1 MNYCILVTISRNG
14 ISFRY
19 NRMDGDNRFVDFMQD
34 GGGEMPFAIECVGNE
49 FVIGK
54 SALESATQKL
64 APNAFANIFDTC
76 KEMRTFRFAG
86 RDEQL
91 NKLPFYAIK
100 HYINKILQNC
110 FYGVVGNIDSNVS
123 KLPLVFLFAP
133 ELDTDKKLFISSPF
147 EKGGFQN
154 MCSISYHQLLLPV
167 VMGTIPE
174 KQRAKVAIMVSV
186 DKNDLLLQFYDAETK
201 ESLMDSIRIEGQ
213 GSDPR
218 LKQAKDLIWAGLY
231 SYNYQPR
238 EPEEDILREAAL
250 RFLNSNVRMVNEELC
265 MSDGSMQDY
274 CLSRDDLDMS
284 AIGEATRLVSHHL
297 NEALHHNGL
306 NVSQCQVILVGKAA
320 TDYFENIFGQMPLAY
335 PAKKVTDKERNLML
349 DRLLGLVRKADYQVS
364 NLFASTSKAKD
375 IPVDSKAITVD
386 SELPVEDVPVPTSAD
401 KRKVR
406 VMKADINAKLR
417 ANDMK
422 GAYAVYD
429 QLKGWIAQKGFIE
442 WDEELSRLA
451 ETMGSVKRKVK
462 EVSPSE
468 EKQHPVPKPISED
481 PKKFPVVD
489 LKKLRREF
497 HRETADIKALVRTG
511 RKDDAVIALEKLEVR
526 LHHDNIYEFDSDL
539 ADIRKEYGLND
550 AVNVKRD
557 IPVAPAKKTMSDAGK
572 MLQKGQFA
580 EAKRK
585 FASEGNS
592 EMAQACSKLI
602 RAKRSI
608 ASYVS
613 GLDSVRRSRNVTSK
627 QNAIKELENSLAL
640 YRQYGL
646 VTKEIGQLIEQYKS
660 I

>member
-1 MNYCILVTISRNG
+1 
-14 ISFRY
+14 
-19 NRMDGDNRFVDFMQD
+19 MDGDNRFVDFMQD

-297 NEALHHNGL
+297 NEALNHNGL

-335 PAKKVTDKERNLML
+335 PAKKVTDKEKNLML

-375 IPVDSKAITVD
+375 IPVDSKATTVD

-451 ETMGSVKRKVK
+451 ETMGGLKRNEKKTSERKEKITSVPQS
-462 EVSPSE
+462 VSDS
-468 EKQHPVPKPISED
+468 
-481 PKKFPVVD
+481 PKKVPVVD
-489 LKKLRREF
+489 MKKIRREF
-497 HRETADIKALVRTG
+497 HRETADIKALARTG
-511 RKDDAVIALEKLEVR
+511 RKDDARIALDKLEAR
-526 LHHDNIYEFDSDL
+526 LHRDDIHELDTAL
-539 ADIRKEYGLND
+539 ADIRKEYCLEKD
-550 AVNVKRD
+550 VAKRKEVEPVK
-557 IPVAPAKKTMSDAGK
+557 KKMSEAEK
-572 MLQKGQFA
+572 LLQKGLFA

-585 FASEGNS
+585 FASEEGNS

-602 RAKRSI
+602 RAKRNI

-613 GLDSVRRSRNVTSK
+613 GIDSVRRSRNMTSK
-627 QNAIKELENSLAL
+627 QNAIRELENGMAL

-646 VTKEIGQLIEQYKS
+646 STLEIEQLIEQYQT

>member
-1 MNYCILVTISRNG
+1 
-14 ISFRY
+14 
-19 NRMDGDNRFVDFMQD
+19 MDGDNRFVDFMQD
-34 GGGEMPFAIECVGNE
+34 GGSEMPFAIECVGNE

-54 SALESATQKL
+54 SALESATKQL

-100 HYINKILQNC
+100 DYVGKILSDR
-110 FYGVVGNIDSNVS
+110 FYGEVGNIDSNVS

-133 ELDTDKKLFISSPF
+133 ELDTDKKLFITRPF

-154 MCSISYHQLLLPV
+154 ICSISYHQLLLPII
-167 VMGTIPE
+167 MDSLPE
-174 KQRAKVAIMVSV
+174 KQKPNVAIMVSV
-186 DKNDLLLQFYDAETK
+186 DRNDLILQFYDAVTDK
-201 ESLMDSIRIEGQ
+201 PLADLVRIEEQ
-213 GSDPR
+213 GNDPR
-218 LKQAKDLIWAGLY
+218 LKQAMDLIWAGLNN
-231 SYNYQPR
+231 YNYQPR
-238 EPEEDILREAAL
+238 EPEENVLRDAAL
-250 RFLNSNVRMVNEELC
+250 KFLNSNLRTVNDVLC

-274 CLSRDDLDMS
+274 CLSRDELDMS
-284 AIGEATRLVSHHL
+284 AIGEACRLISHHL
-297 NEALHHNGL
+297 NEALINNGL
-306 NVSQCQVILVGKAA
+306 RIQQCQIILVGNAA
-320 TDYFENIFGQMPLAY
+320 TDYFENIFSQMALVY
-335 PAKKVTDKERNLML
+335 PVKKVLEKEKNLML
-349 DRLLGLVRKADYQVS
+349 DRLLSLVKKANYEVS
-364 NLFASTSKAKD
+364 NLFSKRTENMVAPPYSSCSSEND
-375 IPVDSKAITVD
+375 AIHTP
-386 SELPVEDVPVPTSAD
+386 SPTD
-401 KRKVR
+401 KRKIR
-406 VMKADINAKLR
+406 TMMADIKAKLR
-417 ANDMK
+417 GSDVK
-422 GAYAVYD
+422 GAYAIYD
-429 QLKGWIAQKGFIE
+429 ELKLWLGQNGFHNWDVELENVIKGVDRAVNE
-442 WDEELSRLA
+442 PS
-451 ETMGSVKRKVK
+451 S
-462 EVSPSE
+462 SE

-481 PKKFPVVD
+481 PKKSPVVD

-550 AVNVKRD
+550 TVNVKRD
-557 IPVAPAKKTMSDAGK
+557 IPVAPAKKTMSDAEK

-592 EMAQACSKLI
+592 ELAQACSKLI

-608 ASYVS
+608 ASYAS

-646 VTKEIGQLIEQYKS
+646 VTKEIEQLIERYKS

>member
-1 MNYCILVTISRNG
+1 MNYCILVTISRNS

-34 GGGEMPFAIECVGNE
+34 GGSEMPFAIECVGNE

-54 SALESATQKL
+54 SALESATKQL

-174 KQRAKVAIMVSV
+174 KQRAKVAIIVSV

-297 NEALHHNGL
+297 NEALNHNGL

-335 PAKKVTDKERNLML
+335 PAKKVIDKEKNLML

-364 NLFASTSKAKD
+364 NLFASTPKAKD
-375 IPVDSKAITVD
+375 IPVDSKATTID

-417 ANDMK
+417 VNDMK

-451 ETMGSVKRKVK
+451 ETMGGLKRNEKKTSERKEKITSVPQS
-462 EVSPSE
+462 VSDS
-468 EKQHPVPKPISED
+468 
-481 PKKFPVVD
+481 PKKVPVVD
-489 LKKLRREF
+489 MKKIRREF
-497 HRETADIKALVRTG
+497 HRETADIKALARTG
-511 RKDDAVIALEKLEVR
+511 RKDDARIALDKLEAR
-526 LHHDNIYEFDSDL
+526 LQRDDNHEFDTAL
-539 ADIRKEYGLND
+539 ADIRKEYCLEKD
-550 AVNVKRD
+550 VAKRKEVEPVK
-557 IPVAPAKKTMSDAGK
+557 KKMSEAEK
-572 MLQKGQFA
+572 LLQKGLFA

-585 FASEGNS
+585 FASEEGNS

-602 RAKRSI
+602 RAKRNI

-613 GLDSVRRSRNVTSK
+613 GIDSVRRSRNMTSK
-627 QNAIKELENSLAL
+627 QNAIRELENGMAL

-646 VTKEIGQLIEQYKS
+646 STLEIEQLIEQYQT

>member
-1 MNYCILVTISRNG
+1 
-14 ISFRY
+14 
-19 NRMDGDNRFVDFMQD
+19 MDGDNRFVDFMQD
-34 GGGEMPFAIECVGNE
+34 GGSEMPFAIECVGNE

-54 SALESATQKL
+54 SALESATKQL

-76 KEMRTFRFAG
+76 KETRTFRFAG
-86 RDEQL
+86 RDEQI

-100 HYINKILQNC
+100 DYIGKILSDR
-110 FYGVVGNIDSNVS
+110 FYGEVGNIDSNVS
-123 KLPLVFLFAP
+123 KLPLVFLFTP
-133 ELDTDKKLFISSPF
+133 ELDTDKKLFITSPF

-154 MCSISYHQLLLPV
+154 ICSISYHQLLLPII
-167 VMGTIPE
+167 MDSLPE
-174 KQRAKVAIMVSV
+174 KQKPKVAIMVSV
-186 DKNDLLLQFYDAETK
+186 DRNDLILQFYDAVTDK
-201 ESLMDSIRIEGQ
+201 SLADLVRIVEQ

-218 LKQAKDLIWAGLY
+218 LKQAMDLIWAGLNN
-231 SYNYQPR
+231 YNYQPR
-238 EPEEDILREAAL
+238 EPEENVLRDAAL
-250 RFLNSNVRMVNEELC
+250 KFLNSNLRTVNDVLC

-274 CLSRDDLDMS
+274 CLSRDELDMS
-284 AIGEATRLVSHHL
+284 AIGEACRLVAHHL
-297 NEALHHNGL
+297 NEALINNGL
-306 NVSQCQVILVGKAA
+306 SIKQCQIILVGNAA
-320 TDYFENIFGQMPLAY
+320 TDYFENIFSQMALAY
-335 PAKKVTDKERNLML
+335 PVKKVLEKEKNLIL
-349 DRLLGLVRKADYQVS
+349 DRLLGLVKNANYEVS
-364 NLFASTSKAKD
+364 NLFSKRTD
-375 IPVDSKAITVD
+375 PYSSCPSENDAIHTP
-386 SELPVEDVPVPTSAD
+386 SPTD

-406 VMKADINAKLR
+406 IMMADIKAKLR
-417 ANDMK
+417 GSDVK
-422 GAYAVYD
+422 GAYAIYD
-429 QLKGWIAQKGFIE
+429 ELKLWLGQNGFHNWDVELGNVIKGVDRVVNE
-442 WDEELSRLA
+442 PS
-451 ETMGSVKRKVK
+451 S
-462 EVSPSE
+462 SE
-468 EKQHPVPKPISED
+468 EKQHPVPKPILED

-557 IPVAPAKKTMSDAGK
+557 IPVAPAKKTMSDAEK
-572 MLQKGQFA
+572 ILQKGQFA

-608 ASYVS
+608 ASYAS

-646 VTKEIGQLIEQYKS
+646 VTKEIEQLIERYKS

>member
-1 MNYCILVTISRNG
+1 
-14 ISFRY
+14 
-19 NRMDGDNRFVDFMQD
+19 MDGDNRFVDFMQD
-34 GGGEMPFAIECVGNE
+34 GGSEMPFAIECVGNE

-54 SALESATQKL
+54 SALESATKQL

-100 HYINKILQNC
+100 DYVGKILSDR
-110 FYGVVGNIDSNVS
+110 FYGEVGNIDSNVS

-133 ELDTDKKLFISSPF
+133 ELDTDKKLFITRPF

-154 MCSISYHQLLLPV
+154 ICSISYHQLLLPII
-167 VMGTIPE
+167 MDFLPE
-174 KQRAKVAIMVSV
+174 KQKPNVAIMVSV
-186 DKNDLLLQFYDAETK
+186 DRNDLILQFYDAVTDK
-201 ESLMDSIRIEGQ
+201 PLADLVRIEEQ
-213 GSDPR
+213 GNDPR
-218 LKQAKDLIWAGLY
+218 LKQAMDLIWAGLNN
-231 SYNYQPR
+231 YNYQPR
-238 EPEEDILREAAL
+238 EPEENVLRDAAL
-250 RFLNSNVRMVNEELC
+250 KFLNSNLRTVNDVLC

-274 CLSRDDLDMS
+274 CLSRDELDMS
-284 AIGEATRLVSHHL
+284 AIGEACRLISHHL
-297 NEALHHNGL
+297 NEALINNGL
-306 NVSQCQVILVGKAA
+306 RIQQCQIILVGNAA
-320 TDYFENIFGQMPLAY
+320 TDYFENIFSQMALVY
-335 PAKKVTDKERNLML
+335 PVKKVLEKEKNLML
-349 DRLLGLVRKADYQVS
+349 DRLLGLVKKANYEVS
-364 NLFASTSKAKD
+364 NLFSKRTENMVAPPYSSCSSEND
-375 IPVDSKAITVD
+375 AIHTP
-386 SELPVEDVPVPTSAD
+386 SPTD

-406 VMKADINAKLR
+406 TMMADIKAKLR
-417 ANDMK
+417 GSDVK
-422 GAYAVYD
+422 CAYAIYD
-429 QLKGWIAQKGFIE
+429 ELKLWLGQNGFHNWDVELENVIKGVDRVVNE
-442 WDEELSRLA
+442 PS
-451 ETMGSVKRKVK
+451 S
-462 EVSPSE
+462 SE

-481 PKKFPVVD
+481 PKKSPVVD

-557 IPVAPAKKTMSDAGK
+557 IPVAPAKKTMSDAEK

-592 EMAQACSKLI
+592 ELAQACSKLI

-646 VTKEIGQLIEQYKS
+646 VTKEIEQLIERYKS

>member
-1 MNYCILVTISRNG
+1 MNYCILVTISRNS

-34 GGGEMPFAIECVGNE
+34 GGSEMPFAIECVGNE

-54 SALESATQKL
+54 SALESATKQL

-76 KEMRTFRFAG
+76 KETRTFRFAG
-86 RDEQL
+86 RDEQI

-100 HYINKILQNC
+100 DYIGKILSDR
-110 FYGVVGNIDSNVS
+110 FYGEVGNIDSNVS
-123 KLPLVFLFAP
+123 KLPLVFLFTP
-133 ELDTDKKLFISSPF
+133 ELDTDKKLFITSPF

-154 MCSISYHQLLLPV
+154 ICSISYHQLLLPII
-167 VMGTIPE
+167 MDSLPE
-174 KQRAKVAIMVSV
+174 KQKPKVAIMVSV
-186 DKNDLLLQFYDAETK
+186 DRNDLILQFYDAVTDK
-201 ESLMDSIRIEGQ
+201 SLADLVRIIEQ

-218 LKQAKDLIWAGLY
+218 LKQAMDLIWAGLNN
-231 SYNYQPR
+231 YNYQPR
-238 EPEEDILREAAL
+238 EPEENVLRDAAL
-250 RFLNSNVRMVNEELC
+250 KFLNSNLRTVNDVLC

-274 CLSRDDLDMS
+274 CLSRDELDMS
-284 AIGEATRLVSHHL
+284 AIGEACRLVAHHL
-297 NEALHHNGL
+297 NEALINNGL
-306 NVSQCQVILVGKAA
+306 SIKQCQIILVGNAA
-320 TDYFENIFGQMPLAY
+320 TDYFENIFSQMALAY
-335 PAKKVTDKERNLML
+335 PVKKVLEKEKNLML
-349 DRLLGLVRKADYQVS
+349 DRLLGLVKKANYEVS
-364 NLFASTSKAKD
+364 NLFSKRTD
-375 IPVDSKAITVD
+375 PYSSCPSENDAIHTP
-386 SELPVEDVPVPTSAD
+386 SPTD

-406 VMKADINAKLR
+406 IMMADIKAKLR
-417 ANDMK
+417 GSDVK
-422 GAYAVYD
+422 GAYAIYD
-429 QLKGWIAQKGFIE
+429 ELKLWLGQNGFHNWDVELGNVIKGVDRVVNE
-442 WDEELSRLA
+442 PS
-451 ETMGSVKRKVK
+451 S
-462 EVSPSE
+462 SE

-557 IPVAPAKKTMSDAGK
+557 IPVAPAKKTMSDAEK
-572 MLQKGQFA
+572 ILQKGQFA

-646 VTKEIGQLIEQYKS
+646 VTKEIEQLIERYKS

>member
-1 MNYCILVTISRNG
+1 
-14 ISFRY
+14 
-19 NRMDGDNRFVDFMQD
+19 MDGDNRFVDFMQD
-34 GGGEMPFAIECVGNE
+34 GGSEMPFAIECVGNE

-54 SALESATQKL
+54 SALESATKQL

-231 SYNYQPR
+231 CYNYQPR

-297 NEALHHNGL
+297 NEALNHNGL

-335 PAKKVTDKERNLML
+335 PAKKVTDKEKNLML

-364 NLFASTSKAKD
+364 NLFASTPKAKD
-375 IPVDSKAITVD
+375 IPVDSKATTID

-417 ANDMK
+417 VNDMK

-451 ETMGSVKRKVK
+451 ETMGGLKRNEKKTSERKEKITSVPQS
-462 EVSPSE
+462 VSDS
-468 EKQHPVPKPISED
+468 
-481 PKKFPVVD
+481 PKKVLVVD
-489 LKKLRREF
+489 MKKIRREF
-497 HRETADIKALVRTG
+497 HRETADIKALARTG
-511 RKDDAVIALEKLEVR
+511 RKDDARIALDKLVAR
-526 LHHDNIYEFDSDL
+526 LHRDDIHEFDTAL
-539 ADIRKEYGLND
+539 ADIRKEYCLEKD
-550 AVNVKRD
+550 VAKRKEVESVK
-557 IPVAPAKKTMSDAGK
+557 KKMSEAEK
-572 MLQKGQFA
+572 LLQKGLFA

-585 FASEGNS
+585 FASEEGNS

-602 RAKRSI
+602 RAKRNI

-613 GLDSVRRSRNVTSK
+613 GIDSVRRSRNMTSK
-627 QNAIKELENSLAL
+627 QNAIRELENGMAL

-646 VTKEIGQLIEQYKS
+646 STLEIEQLIEQYQT

>member
-1 MNYCILVTISRNG
+1 
-14 ISFRY
+14 
-19 NRMDGDNRFVDFMQD
+19 MDGDNRFVDFMQD

-54 SALESATQKL
+54 SALDSATQKL
-64 APNAFANIFDTC
+64 APNAFANIFDAC
-76 KEMRTFRFAG
+76 KESRTFRFAG

-297 NEALHHNGL
+297 NEALNHNGL

-320 TDYFENIFGQMPLAY
+320 TDYFENIFGQMALAY
-335 PAKKVTDKERNLML
+335 PVRKVTEKVKNLML
-349 DRLLGLVRKADYQVS
+349 DRLLGLVKMADYDVS
-364 NLFASTSKAKD
+364 NLFSQTPKVQTVPVVSKETSVAS
-375 IPVDSKAITVD
+375 V
-386 SELPVEDVPVPTSAD
+386 LPVENVAVPTPAD

-417 ANDMK
+417 GNDAN
-422 GAYAVYD
+422 GAYAVYEE
-429 QLKGWIAQKGFIE
+429 LKEWVTQKGFTE
-442 WDEELSRLA
+442 WNDDLSKLS
-451 ETMGSVKRKVK
+451 ETMWSMKRKVK
-462 EVSPSE
+462 EAPENRDKLSSVLKPVSD
-468 EKQHPVPKPISED
+468 I
-481 PKKFPVVD
+481 PKKAPVVD
-489 LKKLRREF
+489 LKKIQREF
-497 HRETADIKALVRTG
+497 HRETADIKALARTG
-511 RKDDAVIALEKLEVR
+511 RMDDARIALHKLETR
-526 LHHDNIYEFDSDL
+526 LHRDELKEFDAAL
-539 ADIRKEYGLND
+539 TDIRKQYGLENAG
-550 AVNVKRD
+550 AVKKEEN
-557 IPVAPAKKTMSDAGK
+557 PAKKKKSEAEML
-572 MLQKGQFA
+572 LQKGLFA
-580 EAKRK
+580 EAKRI
-585 FASEGNS
+585 FAEEGNS

-602 RAKRSI
+602 RAKRNI
-608 ASYVS
+608 ASYVN
-613 GLDSVRRSRNVTSK
+613 GIDSVRRSRNMTSK
-627 QNAIKELENSLAL
+627 QNAIRELENCSAL
-640 YRQYGL
+640 YRLYNL
-646 VTKEIGQLIEQYKS
+646 ETAEIEQLIEQYKT

>member
-1 MNYCILVTISRNG
+1 
-14 ISFRY
+14 
-19 NRMDGDNRFVDFMQD
+19 MDGDNRFVDFMQD
-34 GGGEMPFAIECVGNE
+34 GGSEMPFAIECVGNE

-54 SALESATQKL
+54 SVLESATKQL

-76 KEMRTFRFAG
+76 KETRTFRFAG
-86 RDEQL
+86 RDEQI

-100 HYINKILQNC
+100 DYIGKILSDR
-110 FYGVVGNIDSNVS
+110 FYGEVGNIDSNVS
-123 KLPLVFLFAP
+123 KLPLVFLFTP
-133 ELDTDKKLFISSPF
+133 ELDTDKKLFITSPF

-154 MCSISYHQLLLPV
+154 ICSISYHQLLLPII
-167 VMGTIPE
+167 MDSLPE
-174 KQRAKVAIMVSV
+174 KQKPKVAIMVSV
-186 DKNDLLLQFYDAETK
+186 DRNDLILQFYDAVTDK
-201 ESLMDSIRIEGQ
+201 SLADLVRIVEQ

-218 LKQAKDLIWAGLY
+218 LKQAMDLIWAGLNN
-231 SYNYQPR
+231 YNYQPR
-238 EPEEDILREAAL
+238 EPEENVLRDAAL
-250 RFLNSNVRMVNEELC
+250 KFLNSNLRTVNDVLC

-274 CLSRDDLDMS
+274 CLSRDELDMS
-284 AIGEATRLVSHHL
+284 AIGEACRLVAHHL
-297 NEALHHNGL
+297 NEALINNGL
-306 NVSQCQVILVGKAA
+306 SIKQCQIILVGNAA
-320 TDYFENIFGQMPLAY
+320 TDYFENIFSQMALVY
-335 PAKKVTDKERNLML
+335 PVKKVLEKEKNLML
-349 DRLLGLVRKADYQVS
+349 DRLLGLVKKANYEVS
-364 NLFASTSKAKD
+364 NLFSKRTENMVAPPYSSCSSGND
-375 IPVDSKAITVD
+375 AIHTP
-386 SELPVEDVPVPTSAD
+386 SLTD

-406 VMKADINAKLR
+406 IMMADIKAKLR
-417 ANDMK
+417 GSDVK
-422 GAYAVYD
+422 GAYAIYD
-429 QLKGWIAQKGFIE
+429 ELKLWLGQNGFHNWDVELENVIKGVDRVVNE
-442 WDEELSRLA
+442 PS
-451 ETMGSVKRKVK
+451 S
-462 EVSPSE
+462 SE

-481 PKKFPVVD
+481 PKKSPVVD
-489 LKKLRREF
+489 LKKLRRKF

-557 IPVAPAKKTMSDAGK
+557 IPVAPAKKTMSDAEK

-646 VTKEIGQLIEQYKS
+646 VTKEIEQLIERYKS

>member
-1 MNYCILVTISRNG
+1 
-14 ISFRY
+14 
-19 NRMDGDNRFVDFMQD
+19 MDGDNRFVDFMQD
-34 GGGEMPFAIECVGNE
+34 GGSEMPFAIECVGNE

-54 SALESATQKL
+54 SALESATKQL

-100 HYINKILQNC
+100 DYIGKILSDR
-110 FYGVVGNIDSNVS
+110 FYGEVGNIDSNVS

-133 ELDTDKKLFISSPF
+133 ELDTDKKLFITRPF

-154 MCSISYHQLLLPV
+154 ICSISYHQLLLPII
-167 VMGTIPE
+167 MDSLPE
-174 KQRAKVAIMVSV
+174 KQKPNVAIMVSV
-186 DKNDLLLQFYDAETK
+186 DRNDLILQFYDAVTDK
-201 ESLMDSIRIEGQ
+201 PLADLVRIEEQ
-213 GSDPR
+213 GNDPR
-218 LKQAKDLIWAGLY
+218 LKQAMDLIWAGLNN
-231 SYNYQPR
+231 YNYQPC
-238 EPEEDILREAAL
+238 EPEENVLRDAAL
-250 RFLNSNVRMVNEELC
+250 KFLNSNLRTVNDVLC

-274 CLSRDDLDMS
+274 CLSRDELDMS
-284 AIGEATRLVSHHL
+284 AIGEACRLISHHL
-297 NEALHHNGL
+297 NEALINNGL
-306 NVSQCQVILVGKAA
+306 RIQQCQIILVGNAA
-320 TDYFENIFGQMPLAY
+320 TDYFENIFSQMALVY
-335 PAKKVTDKERNLML
+335 PVKKVLEKEKNLML
-349 DRLLGLVRKADYQVS
+349 DRLLGLVKKANYEVS
-364 NLFASTSKAKD
+364 NLFSKRTENMVAPPYSSCSSEND
-375 IPVDSKAITVD
+375 AIHTP
-386 SELPVEDVPVPTSAD
+386 SPTD

-406 VMKADINAKLR
+406 TMMADIKAKLR
-417 ANDMK
+417 GSDVK
-422 GAYAVYD
+422 GAYAIYD
-429 QLKGWIAQKGFIE
+429 ELKLWLGQNGFHNWDVELENVIKGVDRVVNE
-442 WDEELSRLA
+442 PS
-451 ETMGSVKRKVK
+451 S
-462 EVSPSE
+462 SE

-481 PKKFPVVD
+481 PKKSPVVD

-557 IPVAPAKKTMSDAGK
+557 IPVAPAKKTMSDAEK

-592 EMAQACSKLI
+592 ELAQACSKLI

-608 ASYVS
+608 ASYAS

-646 VTKEIGQLIEQYKS
+646 VTKEIEQLIERYKS

>member
-1 MNYCILVTISRNG
+1 MNYCILVTISRNS

-34 GGGEMPFAIECVGNE
+34 GGSEMPFAIECVGNE

-54 SALESATQKL
+54 SALESATKQL

-76 KEMRTFRFAG
+76 KETRTFRFAG
-86 RDEQL
+86 RDEQI

-100 HYINKILQNC
+100 DYIGKILSDR
-110 FYGVVGNIDSNVS
+110 FYGEVGNIDSNVS
-123 KLPLVFLFAP
+123 KLPLVFLFTP
-133 ELDTDKKLFISSPF
+133 ELDTDKKLFITSPF

-154 MCSISYHQLLLPV
+154 ICSISYHQLLLPII
-167 VMGTIPE
+167 MDSLPE
-174 KQRAKVAIMVSV
+174 KQKPKVAIMVSV
-186 DKNDLLLQFYDAETK
+186 DRNDLILQFYDAVTDK
-201 ESLMDSIRIEGQ
+201 SLADLVRIVEQ

-218 LKQAKDLIWAGLY
+218 LKQAMDLIWAGLNN
-231 SYNYQPR
+231 YNYQPR
-238 EPEEDILREAAL
+238 EPEENVLRDAAL
-250 RFLNSNVRMVNEELC
+250 KFLNSNLRTVNDVLC

-274 CLSRDDLDMS
+274 CLSRDELDMS
-284 AIGEATRLVSHHL
+284 AIGEACRLVAHHL
-297 NEALHHNGL
+297 NEALINNGL
-306 NVSQCQVILVGKAA
+306 SIKQCQIILVGNAA
-320 TDYFENIFGQMPLAY
+320 TDYFENIFSQMALAY
-335 PAKKVTDKERNLML
+335 PVKKVLEKEKNLML
-349 DRLLGLVRKADYQVS
+349 DRLLGLVKKANYEVS
-364 NLFASTSKAKD
+364 NLFSKRTD
-375 IPVDSKAITVD
+375 PYSSCPSENDAIHTP
-386 SELPVEDVPVPTSAD
+386 SPTD

-406 VMKADINAKLR
+406 IMMADIKAKLR
-417 ANDMK
+417 GSDVK
-422 GAYAVYD
+422 GAYAIYD
-429 QLKGWIAQKGFIE
+429 ELKLWLGQNGFHNWDVELENVIKGVDRVVNEPSF
-442 WDEELSRLA
+442 
-451 ETMGSVKRKVK
+451 
-462 EVSPSE
+462 SE

-481 PKKFPVVD
+481 PKKYPVVD

-497 HRETADIKALVRTG
+497 HRKTADIKALVRTG

-526 LHHDNIYEFDSDL
+526 LHHDNIYEFDLDL

-557 IPVAPAKKTMSDAGK
+557 IPVAPAKKTMSDAEK

-585 FASEGNS
+585 FASEEGNS

-608 ASYVS
+608 ASYIS

-646 VTKEIGQLIEQYKS
+646 VTKEIEQLIEQYKS

>member
-1 MNYCILVTISRNG
+1 MNYCILVTISRNS

-34 GGGEMPFAIECVGNE
+34 GGSEMPFAIECVGNE

-54 SALESATQKL
+54 SALESATKQL

-100 HYINKILQNC
+100 DYVGKILSDR
-110 FYGVVGNIDSNVS
+110 FYGEVGNIDNNVS
-123 KLPLVFLFAP
+123 KLPLVFLFTP
-133 ELDTDKKLFISSPF
+133 ELDTDKKLFITSPF

-154 MCSISYHQLLLPV
+154 ICSISYHQLLLPII
-167 VMGTIPE
+167 MDSLPE
-174 KQRAKVAIMVSV
+174 KQKPKVAIMVSV
-186 DKNDLLLQFYDAETK
+186 DKNDLILQFYDAVTDK
-201 ESLMDSIRIEGQ
+201 SLADLVRIEGQ

-218 LKQAKDLIWAGLY
+218 LKQAIDLIWAGLNN
-231 SYNYQPR
+231 YNYQPR
-238 EPEEDILREAAL
+238 EPEENVLRDAAL
-250 RFLNSNVRMVNEELC
+250 KFLNSNLRTVNDVLC

-274 CLSRDDLDMS
+274 CLSRDELDMS
-284 AIGEATRLVSHHL
+284 AIGEACRLVSHHL
-297 NEALHHNGL
+297 NETLINNGL
-306 NVSQCQVILVGKAA
+306 RIQQCQIILVGNAA
-320 TDYFENIFGQMPLAY
+320 TDYFENIFSQMALAY
-335 PAKKVTDKERNLML
+335 PVKKVLEKEKNLML
-349 DRLLGLVRKADYQVS
+349 DRLLSLVKKANYEVS
-364 NLFASTSKAKD
+364 NLFSKRTEN
-375 IPVDSKAITVD
+375 IVVPPYSFSSSENNAIHTP
-386 SELPVEDVPVPTSAD
+386 SPTD

-406 VMKADINAKLR
+406 IMMADIKAKLR
-417 ANDMK
+417 GSDVK
-422 GAYAVYD
+422 GAYAIYD
-429 QLKGWIAQKGFIE
+429 ELKLWLERNGFHDCDVELENVIKGVA
-442 WDEELSRLA
+442 RV
-451 ETMGSVKRKVK
+451 VKTP
-462 EVSPSE
+462 SHSE
-468 EKQHPVPKPISED
+468 EKQHPVPKPISEN
-481 PKKFPVVD
+481 PKKSPVVD
-489 LKKLRREF
+489 LKKLQREF
-497 HRETADIKALVRTG
+497 HRKTADIKALLRTG
-511 RKDDAVIALEKLEVR
+511 RKDDAVIALEKLEVH
-526 LHHDNIYEFDSDL
+526 LHHDNVHAFDSDL

-557 IPVAPAKKTMSDAGK
+557 IPVAPAKKTMSDAEK

-608 ASYVS
+608 ASYAS

-646 VTKEIGQLIEQYKS
+646 VTKEIEQLIELYKS